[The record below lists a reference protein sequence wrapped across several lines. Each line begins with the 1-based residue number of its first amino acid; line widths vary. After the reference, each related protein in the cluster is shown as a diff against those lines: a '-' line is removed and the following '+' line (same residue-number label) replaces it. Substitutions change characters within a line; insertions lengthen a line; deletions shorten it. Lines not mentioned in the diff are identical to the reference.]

1 MDSNTTD
8 IIKMET
14 DIVLTDKEGNVIKV
28 ETPQPEYIECW
39 V

>member
-1 MDSNTTD
+1 MIDND

-14 DIVLTDKEGNVIKV
+14 DIVLTDKEGNVINV
-28 ETPQPEYIECW
+28 ETPKPEYVETW